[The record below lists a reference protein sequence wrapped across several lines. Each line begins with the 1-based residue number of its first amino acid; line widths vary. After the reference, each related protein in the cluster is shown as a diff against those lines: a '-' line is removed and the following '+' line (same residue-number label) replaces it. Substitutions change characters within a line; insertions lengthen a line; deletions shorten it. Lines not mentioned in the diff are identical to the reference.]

1 MTDLNQQTN
10 AAASEARQATQAISP
25 ALDSYSD
32 NVLFGNL
39 WERPDLSKRDRN
51 STASAQSPRSGRAHE
66 AEDGLVYRSQ
76 LCRDRAQK

>member
-32 NVLFGNL
+32 NVLFGTYGNG
-39 WERPDLSKRDRN
+39 RTCRNVIATPPPARKVPDL
-51 STASAQSPRSGRAHE
+51 
-66 AEDGLVYRSQ
+66 AERTK
-76 LCRDRAQK
+76 QKTG